1 MGWTYPDPA
10 PHGVPWHLPDMTGL
24 VVVVHTWFVS

>member
-24 VVVVHTWFVS
+24 VVVHMWFIS